1 MNILTGLT
9 VLLVCQL
16 IGDVLA
22 RLSGLP
28 VPGPVLGMV
37 LLLVCLLVR
46 GQVPP
51 GLDTVTTTVLSHL
64 SLLFV
69 PAGVGIVVV
78 LPLVV
83 QQWLPLTVAIIGST
97 LLAIAVGGVVAERL
111 LRRIEGRIASRS
123 EGNTP
128 HG

>member
-1 MNILTGLT
+1 MSILTGFT
-9 VLLVCQL
+9 ILLVCQL
-16 IGDVLA
+16 VGDIAAHILN
-22 RLSGLP
+22 LP

-37 LLLVCLLVR
+37 LLLVGLLVR
-46 GQVPP
+46 GQVPS

-111 LRRIEGRIASRS
+111 LRRIEGRSK
-123 EGNTP
+123 GNTP

>member
-16 IGDVLA
+16 IGDVLVQ
-22 RLSGLP
+22 LSGLP
-28 VPGPVLGMV
+28 IPGPVLGMV
-37 LLLVCLLVR
+37 LLLIGLLLR
-46 GQVPP
+46 GQVPVA
-51 GLDTVTTTVLSHL
+51 LETVTTTVLSHL

-78 LPLVV
+78 LPLVL
-83 QQWLPLTVAIIGST
+83 QQWFPLTISIIGST
-97 LLAIAVGGVVAERL
+97 LLAIAVGGIVAERL
-111 LRRIEGRIASRS
+111 LRRLERGDD
-123 EGNTP
+123 